1 MGLGAR
7 QSFMRPAFGSSVQEG
22 KAKELASFMYCLSAS
37 KQKLPTG
44 WVTGQGGGSSA
55 VELRR

>member
-1 MGLGAR
+1 
-7 QSFMRPAFGSSVQEG
+7 MRPAFGSSVQEG

-44 WVTGQGGGSSA
+44 WVTRQGGGSSA

>member
-1 MGLGAR
+1 
-7 QSFMRPAFGSSVQEG
+7 MRPAFRSSAQEG
-22 KAKELASFMYCLSAS
+22 KAKELAGFVCCLSAS

-44 WVTGQGGGSSA
+44 WVARQVGGFST